1 MSNTMSQQEYEA
13 RQPGNYQTQ
22 QQHQAEKVKK
32 TILAP
37 PVRYD
42 LRNARTET
50 VCQHLD
56 ILTHKG
62 GPPDQELAIYISGLK
77 HTLRM
82 NHDGNANK
90 TPIVFGYIP
99 APPNVLV
106 MKKVIGID
114 GYFFKKTTVVC
125 GIYFIWH
132 DRETNMFLF
141 WGPSTIKVVK
151 ALNSIRWR
159 ICKHY
164 EEYNSTIYATIQNP
178 QAETITTDNNYR
190 SASPSPSQHAP
201 AARASTRAW
210 SSFSAQSSDLSLVPN
225 FSQLQLD
232 DSDTDYDD
240 DDMPDLISYGSEPDH
255 ETPDLS

>member
-13 RQPGNYQTQ
+13 RQSGNYQTQ
-22 QQHQAEKVKK
+22 QQDQAEKVKK

-62 GPPDQELAIYISGLK
+62 VPPDQELAIYISRLK
-77 HTLRM
+77 HTLHM
-82 NHDGNANK
+82 NHDGKANK
-90 TPIVFGYIP
+90 NPIVFGYIP
-99 APPNVLV
+99 APPNVTV

-141 WGPSTIKVVK
+141 WGPSTINVVK

-159 ICKHY
+159 ICKCY
-164 EEYNSTIYATIQNP
+164 TEMES
-178 QAETITTDNNYR
+178 ITTSNNYR
-190 SASPSPSQHAP
+190 STSPSPSHH
-201 AARASTRAW
+201 SM
-210 SSFSAQSSDLSLVPN
+210 LEN
-225 FSQLQLD
+225 D
-232 DSDTDYDD
+232 DSDDD
-240 DDMPDLISYGSEPDH
+240 DLPDLISYGSAPDH
-255 ETPDLS
+255 ETVDLA

>member
-1 MSNTMSQQEYEA
+1 MSSIMSNTMSQQEYDQQEYEA
-13 RQPGNYQTQ
+13 RQSGNYQTQ
-22 QQHQAEKVKK
+22 QQHQAEKVKR

-99 APPNVLV
+99 APPNMTV

-164 EEYNSTIYATIQNP
+164 EEYNSMIYATIQNP
-178 QAETITTDNNYR
+178 QAETITTGNNYR
-190 SASPSPSQHAP
+190 STSPSPS
-201 AARASTRAW
+201 
-210 SSFSAQSSDLSLVPN
+210 QSSDLSLVPN
-225 FSQLQLD
+225 LSQLQLD

>member
-1 MSNTMSQQEYEA
+1 MSQQEYEA
-13 RQPGNYQTQ
+13 RQSGNYQTQ
-22 QQHQAEKVKK
+22 QQRQAEKVKK

-37 PVRYD
+37 PIRYD

-62 GPPDQELAIYISGLK
+62 VPPDQELAIYISRLK
-77 HTLRM
+77 HTLHM

-90 TPIVFGYIP
+90 NPIVFGYIP
-99 APPNVLV
+99 APPNVTV

-141 WGPSTIKVVK
+141 WGPSTINVVK

-159 ICKHY
+159 ICKCY
-164 EEYNSTIYATIQNP
+164 TEMEA
-178 QAETITTDNNYR
+178 ITTSNNYR
-190 SASPSPSQHAP
+190 STSPSPSHH
-201 AARASTRAW
+201 SM
-210 SSFSAQSSDLSLVPN
+210 LEN
-225 FSQLQLD
+225 D
-232 DSDTDYDD
+232 DSDDD
-240 DDMPDLISYGSEPDH
+240 DLPDLISYGSAPDH
-255 ETPDLS
+255 ETVDLA